1 MAEPTIDPPTAPQS
15 AADALQNP
23 ETTESKQNHLT
34 DLIARAT
41 AAYAIKDYSPA
52 AELYSQATELQAE
65 LNGEMATEN
74 ADLLYSYGKCLYFV
88 AVSNSDVL
96 GGTAAG
102 AKLGPGKEE
111 RNTKKR
117 KLNGTVAGPS
127 TEPQHEI
134 PHSKA
139 EAEAD
144 GLAASFKKEEEEV
157 APETAPEPVRTATEG
172 GAADIVLE
180 ADLKPSEEQKEGT
193 KPYFQFTG
201 DDENWDQSDSDDE
214 EPTEAANGE
223 AEPEDDEDDFVNAYE
238 VLDLARVLLLRKL
251 DQREQTALEESEKGK
266 YIASID
272 LTPEVR
278 QVKDRLADVHDLQA
292 EISLEGEKFSNAV
305 IDLKAA
311 LALRE
316 ELDPPES
323 SALAECHYKLS
334 LALEFSAVQQ
344 QLDDSGNPTGAAKVD
359 EEVRAQAVLQME
371 KAIASCRARVIKEE
385 AELQQSTEEAQAEKQ
400 QEQIEEVKGMVAE
413 MEQRLEDL
421 RKPFVT
427 VRQSQMADN
436 PVAGVMGQI
445 MGADEDKQKEV
456 LMQALAGANDLT
468 GMVKRKKAKGNGE
481 GSASM
486 TPEPSA
492 SESAGVSA
500 DTGASANGTGK
511 RKMKALD
518 EVEES
523 DTGSKKAR
531 VEDGE

>member
-15 AADALQNP
+15 GADALQNP

-111 RNTKKR
+111 RKTKKR

-144 GLAASFKKEEEEV
+144 GLAASFKKEEE
-157 APETAPEPVRTATEG
+157 APPEAAQEPVPALTEG
-172 GAADIVLE
+172 GAADVVPE
-180 ADLKPSEEQKEGT
+180 ADLKPSEEQKEAT

-359 EEVRAQAVLQME
+359 EEVRAQAVLQMG
-371 KAIASCRARVIKEE
+371 KAIASCRARVLKEE

-468 GMVKRKKAKGNGE
+468 GMVKRKKAKVNGE

-492 SESAGVSA
+492 SASAG
-500 DTGASANGTGK
+500 TGEGASANGTGK
-511 RKMKALD
+511 RKMEALD
-518 EVEES
+518 EVKES

>member
-1 MAEPTIDPPTAPQS
+1 MAEPTIDPPIAPQS

-23 ETTESKQNHLT
+23 ETSESKQNHLT

-52 AELYSQATELQAE
+52 AEFYSQATELQAE
-65 LNGEMATEN
+65 LNGEMSTEN

-111 RNTKKR
+111 RKTKKR
-117 KLNGTVAGPS
+117 KLNGSAAGQS
-127 TEPQHEI
+127 SEPQQHEI

-144 GLAASFKKEEEEV
+144 GLAASFKKEEEEAAPDA
-157 APETAPEPVRTATEG
+157 APELVPTATEG
-172 GAADIVLE
+172 GVTDVVPE
-180 ADLKPSEEQKEGT
+180 ADLRPSGEQKEAT

-201 DDENWDQSDSDDE
+201 DENWDQSDSDEE

-251 DQREQTALEESEKGK
+251 DQREQTALEDSEKGK

-292 EISLEGEKFSNAV
+292 EISLEGEKFANAV
-305 IDLKAA
+305 VDLKAA

-344 QLDDSGNPTGAAKVD
+344 QLDETGNPTGAAKV
-359 EEVRAQAVLQME
+359 EEKVRAQAVVQME
-371 KAIASCRARVIKEE
+371 KAIASCRARVVKEE
-385 AELQQSTEEAQAEKQ
+385 DELQRTAEEAQVEKQ
-400 QEQIEEVKGMVAE
+400 KENIEEVKGMVAE

-456 LMQALAGANDLT
+456 LMQALASANDLT
-468 GMVKRKKAKGNGE
+468 GMVKRKKAKANGE

-492 SESAGVSA
+492 SVNVNV
-500 DTGASANGTGK
+500 DASTNGNGTGK
-511 RKMKALD
+511 RKMEALE

-523 DTGSKKAR
+523 DSSKKAR